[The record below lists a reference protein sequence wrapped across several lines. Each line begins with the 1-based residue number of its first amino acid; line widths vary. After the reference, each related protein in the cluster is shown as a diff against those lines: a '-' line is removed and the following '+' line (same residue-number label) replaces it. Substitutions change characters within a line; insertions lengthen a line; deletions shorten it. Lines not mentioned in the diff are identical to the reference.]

1 MILIRMAPRWLWI
14 GVACGIPALLIGSVA
29 MFLYRQTLPC
39 PYCFPM
45 HPEWKLVPM
54 LSLAAF
60 IPLAA
65 LSGYLAASAKR
76 LLGEAARAGLAVGCF
91 SAASG
96 LILVPPIPEGACPLC
111 LQINIWALQH
121 PLLWSV
127 LSFLSVPPSVSW
139 FISRVALGLLLAVAA
154 GNLQRFPGPDLRALR
169 QAGST

>member
-39 PYCFPM
+39 PYCSVQ
-45 HPEWKLVPM
+45 PEWRLLPP

-60 IPLAA
+60 VPLAA
-65 LSGYLAASAKR
+65 LSGYLATSAKR
-76 LLGEAARAGLAVGCF
+76 LPGQAARAGLVVGCF

-96 LILVPPIPEGACPLC
+96 LILVPPIPAGICPLG
-111 LQINIWALQH
+111 LQINIWELQH
-121 PLLWSV
+121 PFIWLV
-127 LSFLSVPPSVSW
+127 LTLLSVPPSVFW
-139 FISRVALGLLLAVAA
+139 FVSRVALGLLLAVAA